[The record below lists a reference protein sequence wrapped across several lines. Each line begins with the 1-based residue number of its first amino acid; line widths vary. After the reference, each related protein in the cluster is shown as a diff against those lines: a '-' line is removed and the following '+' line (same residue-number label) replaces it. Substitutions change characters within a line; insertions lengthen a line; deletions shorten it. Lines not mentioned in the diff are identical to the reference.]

1 MKSVIYHPGI
11 KQSPEL
17 YGLAEKANR
26 RLNEIAGE
34 FGKDAEAEWDA
45 TEDEKSRKRLVK
57 LTIRDLPEEV
67 RGTFPREDL
76 QDASMLTFRLA
87 GLWGD
92 LLGVRS
98 LRLIHGL
105 MDDKGDQESN

>member
-26 RLNEIAGE
+26 RLNEIVGE
-34 FGKDAEAEWDA
+34 IGREAEAEWDA
-45 TEDEKSRKRLVK
+45 AEDEKSRKSLVK

-67 RGTFPREDL
+67 RGSFPREDL
-76 QDASMLTFRLA
+76 KDSSMLSLRLA

-92 LLGVRS
+92 LLQARTHRL
-98 LRLIHGL
+98 LRNL
-105 MDDKGDQESN
+105 MDNGDLESN